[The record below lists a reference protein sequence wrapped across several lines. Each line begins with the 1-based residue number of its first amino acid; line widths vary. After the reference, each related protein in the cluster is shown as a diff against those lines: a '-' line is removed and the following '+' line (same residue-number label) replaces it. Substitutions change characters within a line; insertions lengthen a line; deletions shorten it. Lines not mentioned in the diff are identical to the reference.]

1 MFGASFL
8 INHDYAMR
16 NARLGFDN
24 QNLRIHISVYLFDMF
39 FQSAIYRL
47 CGLDIHGKSTIIPLI
62 IAKN

>member
-1 MFGASFL
+1 
-8 INHDYAMR
+8 MR